1 MDEIK
6 VSLNIKLPGR
16 VLLSQE
22 SAVALEKQSLQGYT
36 IQKMMV
42 EWVEKDRTKKDII
55 TIRTRN
61 CVPAVQSINI
71 NKDAYEYMTAKDKW
85 KEKDGINCPSFST
98 PAKWFPLSR
107 KERLEAHLR
116 EIAAS
121 RGGVLMSYQVFED

>member
-1 MDEIK
+1 MAEIK

-22 SAVALEKQSLQGYT
+22 SADALEKQNLQGYSVH
-36 IQKMMV
+36 KMVV
-42 EWVEKDRTKKDII
+42 EWGKGKKDLINI
-55 TIRTRN
+55 KTRN

-71 NKDAYEYMTAKDKW
+71 SKEAYEYMTAKDKK
-85 KEKDGINCPSFST
+85 KERDGINCPSFST
-98 PAKWFPLSR
+98 PQKWFPLSR

-121 RGGVLMSYQVFED
+121 RGGVLMNYQVFED